1 MTQKKITKAQLRER
15 MESIRLDLV
24 QRIEAEDAGLSDAP
38 ADIEARRA
46 RVFDVQTGFRFF
58 LETYFP
64 HHIRGDTWSAFHDY
78 LIDEVVPNVTASPEA
93 EAEAVAAPRGEA
105 KSSLTTKV
113 GPVWCAVRALLQP
126 FGERV
131 DAVVNYDHFGIV
143 PELVDAYADMVHRL
157 AADWYQRVTRYGT
170 TGFVKSRLKPSP
182 GD

>member
-1 MTQKKITKAQLRER
+1 MRRGQRVLYVTERAVFRLVPQGDGAGGELELCEIAPGIDLQRDVLAHMAFQPRIAADLKTMDARLFRAEPLGLRAQLLERPLAER
-15 MESIRLDLV
+15 MQLD
-24 QRIEAEDAGLSDAP
+24 RA
-38 ADIEARRA
+38 A
-46 RVFDVQTGFRFF
+46 RV
-58 LETYFP
+58 L
-64 HHIRGDTWSAFHDY
+64 HIDFSGLQVNSSATIAG
-78 LIDEVVPNVTASPEA
+78 IDA
-93 EAEAVAAPRGEA
+93 
-105 KSSLTTKV
+105 
-113 GPVWCAVRALLQP
+113 AVRALLQP

>member
-15 MESIRLDLV
+15 MESIRLEMV
-24 QRIEAEDAGLSDAP
+24 QRIESEDAGMTDAP
-38 ADIEARRA
+38 ADIEARLA

-105 KSSLTTKV
+105 KTTIGVQIKALWDEIRHAKHNVVIISDVEDQAAGSVEVIKTELTENK
-113 GPVWCAVRALLQP
+113 
-126 FGERV
+126 
-131 DAVVNYDHFGIV
+131 
-143 PELVDAYADMVHRL
+143 RL
-157 AADWYQRVTRYGT
+157 ALDFPEVCGVGRRCRSA
-170 TGFVKSRLKPSP
+170 SRSCRRPSS
-182 GD
+182 

>member
-1 MTQKKITKAQLRER
+1 MQLDR
-15 MESIRLDLV
+15 
-24 QRIEAEDAGLSDAP
+24 A
-38 ADIEARRA
+38 A
-46 RVFDVQTGFRFF
+46 RV
-58 LETYFP
+58 L
-64 HHIRGDTWSAFHDY
+64 HIDFSGLQVNSSTTIAG
-78 LIDEVVPNVTASPEA
+78 IDA
-93 EAEAVAAPRGEA
+93 
-105 KSSLTTKV
+105 
-113 GPVWCAVRALLQP
+113 AVRALLQP